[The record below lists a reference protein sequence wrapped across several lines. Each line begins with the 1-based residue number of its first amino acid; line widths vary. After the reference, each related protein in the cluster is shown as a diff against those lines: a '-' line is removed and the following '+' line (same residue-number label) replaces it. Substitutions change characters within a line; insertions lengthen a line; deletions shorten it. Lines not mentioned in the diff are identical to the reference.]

1 MQPNSP
7 GASDSRFCVLDGEAG
22 AGEGRWLFHRDSS
35 TKSGHKTQAITK
47 STVSADI
54 VEPGT
59 KVTRQKSPA
68 LTETHNN
75 CCHEPPDLNRS
86 VP

>member
-1 MQPNSP
+1 MQPDGP

-22 AGEGRWLFHRDSS
+22 AGEGRWLFHRDST
-35 TKSGHKTQAITK
+35 TKSGHRTQAITK
-47 STVSADI
+47 STVGADI
-54 VEPGT
+54 VEPCS

-68 LTETHNN
+68 LTEPRND
-75 CCHEPPDLNRS
+75 CCHEPPDLNWS

>member
-47 STVSADI
+47 STVSAHR
-54 VEPGT
+54 PNQMTLRGT
-59 KVTRQKSPA
+59 QKHCLTRKWKCLKPSS
-68 LTETHNN
+68 
-75 CCHEPPDLNRS
+75 R
-86 VP
+86 